1 MAGINLFDFSQQLLT
16 ASMRL
21 LAARHELITANIA
34 NVDTPGYRARDLDF
48 GALMQAMGTPENPPA
63 GRSWGLQRVA
73 ARPFQSWDPAEPKF
87 QVAQAF
93 LSSGPYGSGSRISEP
108 QDRLDGN
115 QVSLDREIG
124 LLAENSLLYETSLTL
139 LSRTLAELRYAIEEG
154 KR

>member
-1 MAGINLFDFSQQLLT
+1 MAGIHLFDFSHQLLT

-48 GALMQAMGTPENPPA
+48 GALMQAMEAPENPP
-63 GRSWGLQRVA
+63 GGQGWGVQRAA
-73 ARPFQSWDPAEPKF
+73 ARAFQSGDPAERQI

-93 LSSGPYGSGSRISEP
+93 LTAGPYGSVTRVAEP
-108 QDRLDGN
+108 QDRLDNN
-115 QVSLDREIG
+115 QVHLDREMG

-139 LSRTLAELRYAIEEG
+139 LSRTLAGLRYAIEEG
-154 KR
+154 RR

>member
-1 MAGINLFDFSQQLLT
+1 MAGINLFDFSHQLLT

-34 NVDTPGYRARDLDF
+34 NLDTPGYRARDLDF
-48 GALMQAMGTPENPPA
+48 GALMQAMGAPENPRGGA
-63 GRSWGLQRVA
+63 SWGVQRVA
-73 ARPFQSWDPAEPKF
+73 ARPFQSRDPAERQF

-93 LSSGPYGSGSRISEP
+93 LSSGPYGTAPRVSEP

-115 QVSLDREIG
+115 QVHLDREIG

-139 LSRTLAELRYAIEEG
+139 LSRTLAGLRYAIEEG
-154 KR
+154 RR